1 MTRLRAAL
9 IATAAGA
16 LALGLAAPT
25 CADDL
30 TPEQVKAQMTA
41 ETPNNAAAGAKPI
54 AGDAIYKA
62 FHEKAGIERI
72 ADDLVDRAVADP
84 RIGMRFKDTKLPRLK
99 HLLAQQFC
107 YLAGGP
113 CDYTGDDMASVHK
126 GLGLKQSDFN
136 ALAEDLQLSMDKEG
150 VPFRAQNA
158 LLAKLAPMERT
169 VVTK

>member
-9 IATAAGA
+9 IAAAPLA
-16 LALGLAAPT
+16 LALGLAAPAL
-25 CADDL
+25 ADDP
-30 TPEQVKAQMTA
+30 TPEQIKAQMMA

-54 AGDAIYKA
+54 VGGAIYTA

-84 RIGMRFKDTKLPRLK
+84 RIGAHFKDTKLPRLK

-113 CDYTGDDMASVHK
+113 CDYTGDDMTAVHK
-126 GLGLKQSDFN
+126 GLGLKESDFN

-158 LLAKLAPMERT
+158 LLAKLAPMEHK

>member
-1 MTRLRAAL
+1 MTRLCTAL
-9 IATAAGA
+9 IAAVPFA
-16 LALGLAAPT
+16 LALGRAAPT
-25 CADDL
+25 FADDP
-30 TPEQVKAQMTA
+30 TPEQIRAQMMA

-84 RIGMRFKDTKLPRLK
+84 RIGARFKDTKLPRLK

-113 CDYTGDDMASVHK
+113 CDYTGDDMKVVHQ
-126 GLGLKQSDFN
+126 GLGLKESDFN

-150 VPFRAQNA
+150 VSFRAQNA
-158 LLAKLAPMERT
+158 LLAKLAPMEHKD
-169 VVTK
+169 VTK

>member
-1 MTRLRAAL
+1 MTPIRTALFAAVAL
-9 IATAAGA
+9 CFAPPA
-16 LALGLAAPT
+16 LADAPT
-25 CADDL
+25 TA
-30 TPEQVKAQMTA
+30 EIKAQMMA
-41 ETPNNAAAGAKPI
+41 ETPNNAVAGAKPI
-54 AGDAIYKA
+54 VGEAVYKA
-62 FHEKAGIERI
+62 FHEQAGIERI
-72 ADDLVDRAVADP
+72 ADDLIDRAVADP
-84 RIGMRFKDTKLPRLK
+84 RIGARFKDAKLPRLK

-107 YLAGGP
+107 YLTGGP
-113 CDYTGDDMASVHK
+113 CDYTGDDMKAVHQ